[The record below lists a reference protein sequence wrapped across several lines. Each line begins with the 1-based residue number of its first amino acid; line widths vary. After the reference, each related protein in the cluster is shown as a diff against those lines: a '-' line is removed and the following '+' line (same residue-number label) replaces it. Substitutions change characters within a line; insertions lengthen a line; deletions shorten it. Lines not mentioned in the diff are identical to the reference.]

1 MLIPQE
7 KPYLTGLNSYFLYFE
22 KLIEHLQGDI
32 GSGCLYCKAPD
43 QEILVYF
50 YEQELVRAV
59 LHKHDEPAHISQDL
73 GAVLRILSTKNFQIT
88 VYYLDPAAIFY
99 WAEMPSFQRNKT
111 RVNLSVITLP
121 ELANRLLKRKFS
133 GFVDITMGKQHGSA
147 ILFFHKGKR
156 CGGSYSWG
164 KGGLSPSE
172 NDYEH
177 LCRSVRH
184 ASKGSLALG
193 RFINESVSR
202 AEQDSEIS
210 YDELEDDHFL
220 SELAIAINEFLG
232 VYSRII
238 RKKNE
243 TNPTILLKQQF
254 LDNIDEFPILDPFK
268 NLFLM
273 TTDGTFEFA
282 GNANRKEMAAGIV
295 ACTWRVIQ
303 KNKLETKFRAV
314 INKLDY
320 KATLEECGIPLIF

>member
-22 KLIEHLQGDI
+22 KLIEHLQGEI

-50 YEQELVRAV
+50 YEQEIVRAV
-59 LHKHDEPAHISQDL
+59 LQKHGQPAHISQDL
-73 GAVLRILSTKNFQIT
+73 DAVLHILSAKNFQIT

-99 WAEMPSFQRNKT
+99 WGELPSFQRNKS

-121 ELANRLLKRKFS
+121 DLVSRLLKKKFS
-133 GFVDITMGKQHGSA
+133 GFADIDMGKQHGSA
-147 ILFFHKGKR
+147 ILFFHEGRR

-177 LCRSVRH
+177 LCRSIQD
-184 ASKGSLALG
+184 ASEGSLALG
-193 RFINESVSR
+193 RFIYDTASNAEEDPESS
-202 AEQDSEIS
+202 S
-210 YDELEDDHFL
+210 DELEDDNFL
-220 SELAIAINEFLG
+220 SDLNVAINEFLG
-232 VYSRII
+232 IYSRII
-238 RKKNE
+238 LKKNK
-243 TNPTILLKQQF
+243 TDPTILLKQQF
-254 LDNIDEFPILDPFK
+254 LDNIEEFPLLDPFK
-268 NLFLM
+268 NFFEL

-282 GNANRKEMAAGIV
+282 GNASRKEMVTGII

-303 KNKLETKFRAV
+303 KNKLEKKFKTV
-314 INKLDY
+314 LNKWSY
-320 KATLEECGIPLIF
+320 KADLEKHGIPIIF